1 MLKRNALVDRLYLRG
16 RIWWVWG
23 YDINGTM
30 WRESTGQNER
40 KAALEAAKALELR
53 RTVPA
58 DRAAEVAKEY
68 TLGDALAELR
78 AEDVRANAAA
88 KTIEFHRDRSRH
100 LLRVYGRE
108 RRVAELS
115 ATTSNEYMDKRLAE
129 GASRHTIQKEFRV
142 LIQALRLAA
151 EHGRYRGKPSDL
163 MPRSLRKQD
172 AFYQPRTTW
181 LESVEYCQALI
192 DHTSDFA
199 PDGGN
204 KRGLKRQF
212 VLSQDMRTPSDV
224 VVERGAAAGIVLT
237 RGEVQ
242 TARRNELL
250 RVRREGSRAR
260 KVCRK
265 LHVAAYIHTGVREG
279 ELYAIHPEHVKL
291 EQRRVWVE
299 GTKTAGST
307 RWVWLSETAVEI
319 FRRKLRGKP
328 PGQPIFEPWEKV
340 DRDLKLA
347 WRRARKSLVE
357 AARARGED
365 LEAALPMSLS
375 CNDLRRTF
383 CSLMA
388 SAGVPMQHCAKL
400 MGHKSLDMVMEVY
413 GRLTPESLESAVD
426 ALPALALPTVM
437 VSVQVEVPKSDLDAL
452 VERSLGSESA

>member
-1 MLKRNALVDRLYLRG
+1 MLKRNALIDRLYRRG
-16 RIWWVWG
+16 AIWWVWG
-23 YDINGTM
+23 YDINDVR
-30 WRESTGQNER
+30 WRESTHQTER
-40 KAALEAAKALELR
+40 KAAFEAAKAIELR
-53 RTVPA
+53 RTIPA
-58 DRAAEVAKEY
+58 DRAAQAAQEY
-68 TLGDALAELR
+68 TLGEALAELM
-78 AEDVRANAAA
+78 AEDARANAAA
-88 KTIEFHRDRSRH
+88 KTVEFHRDRSRH
-100 LLRVYGRE
+100 LLRIYGRD
-108 RRVAELS
+108 RRTADLS
-115 ATTSNEYMDKRLAE
+115 ITTSNEYMDKRLAE

-163 MPRSLRKQD
+163 MPRSLRRQD

-181 LESVEYCQALI
+181 LETVEYCQALI
-192 DHTSDFA
+192 DHTSDFG

-204 KRGLKRQF
+204 KRGIKRQF

-224 VVERGAAAGIVLT
+224 VVERAALAGIVLT

-265 LHVAAYIHTGVREG
+265 LHVAAYIHLGLRDG
-279 ELYAIHPEHVKL
+279 ELYAIFPEHVKL
-291 EQRRVWVE
+291 DQRRVWVE
-299 GTKTAGST
+299 GIKTAGAK
-307 RWVWLSETAVEI
+307 RWVWLSATAVEI
-319 FRRKLRGKP
+319 FRRKMEGKP
-328 PGQPIFEPWEKV
+328 RGLPIFEPWDKV

-347 WRRARKSLVE
+347 WRRARRSLIE
-357 AARARGED
+357 NAKRRGED
-365 LEAALPMSLS
+365 LEAALPLSIS

-400 MGHKSLDMVMEVY
+400 MGHTSLDMVMEVY

-426 ALPALALPTVM
+426 ALPTLALPTVL
-437 VSVQVEVPKSDLDAL
+437 VSVQAEVPKSDLDAL
-452 VERSLGSESA
+452 VERSLDSKTA